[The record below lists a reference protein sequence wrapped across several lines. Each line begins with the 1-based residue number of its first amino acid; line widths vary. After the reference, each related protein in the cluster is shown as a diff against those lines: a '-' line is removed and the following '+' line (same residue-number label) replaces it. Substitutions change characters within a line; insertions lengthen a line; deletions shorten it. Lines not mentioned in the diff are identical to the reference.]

1 MDIVPHISSVYANAW
16 TGWVLLA
23 LLLLLVINRSARVGV
38 IGSVRSVFSQSER
51 VYASQSRAWGSE
63 LCEYAFRLG
72 VLAMAVW
79 VLAMGDGRLD
89 IGDGRLDMGDGQLVI
104 GDGAMGYAKVFA
116 LVLGVYVA
124 QRLLMRGVGYVF
136 VANKQLDA
144 AMEQYNGICSMAC
157 VCLYPILLVLTNVH
171 IAYLAQILCGGVLLL
186 FVLCVLWKSIRLFY
200 TNVLSL
206 MYILIYIVFLEIMP
220 IMVIFSVTKNIL
232 RL

>member
-1 MDIVPHISSVYANAW
+1 MDIVPHISSIYANAW

-79 VLAMGDGRLD
+79 VLV
-89 IGDGRLDMGDGQLVI
+89 IGDGRLDMGDGQWAI
-104 GDGAMGYAKVFA
+104 GNGAMGYAKVFA

-124 QRLLMRGVGYVF
+124 QRLLMRGVGHVF

-144 AMEQYNGICSMAC
+144 AMEQYNGICSMVC

>member
-1 MDIVPHISSVYANAW
+1 MDIVPHISSIYANAW

-79 VLAMGDGRLD
+79 VLV

-124 QRLLMRGVGYVF
+124 QRLLMRGVGHVF

>member
-1 MDIVPHISSVYANAW
+1 MDIVPHISSIYANAW

-79 VLAMGDGRLD
+79 VLV
-89 IGDGRLDMGDGQLVI
+89 IGDGRLDMGDGQLDI
-104 GDGAMGYAKVFA
+104 GNGAMGYAKVFA

-124 QRLLMRGVGYVF
+124 QRLLMRGVGHVF

-144 AMEQYNGICSMAC
+144 AMEQYNGICSMAY

>member
-1 MDIVPHISSVYANAW
+1 MDIVPHISSIYANAW

-79 VLAMGDGRLD
+79 VLV
-89 IGDGRLDMGDGQLVI
+89 IGDGRLDMGDGQLDI
-104 GDGAMGYAKVFA
+104 GNGAMGYAKVFA

-124 QRLLMRGVGYVF
+124 QRLLMRGVGHVF

>member
-1 MDIVPHISSVYANAW
+1 MDIVPHISSIYANAW

-79 VLAMGDGRLD
+79 VLV
-89 IGDGRLDMGDGQLVI
+89 IGDGRFDIGGGQLHI
-104 GDGAMGYAKVFA
+104 GNGAMGYAKVFA

-124 QRLLMRGVGYVF
+124 QRLLMRGVGHVF

>member
-1 MDIVPHISSVYANAW
+1 MDIVPHISSIYANAW

-79 VLAMGDGRLD
+79 VLV
-89 IGDGRLDMGDGQLVI
+89 IGDGRVDI
-104 GDGAMGYAKVFA
+104 GNGAMGYAKVFA

-124 QRLLMRGVGYVF
+124 QRLLMRGVGHVF

>member
-1 MDIVPHISSVYANAW
+1 MDIVPHISSIYANAW

-79 VLAMGDGRLD
+79 VLV
-89 IGDGRLDMGDGQLVI
+89 IGDGRLDM

-124 QRLLMRGVGYVF
+124 QRLLMRGVGHVF

>member
-1 MDIVPHISSVYANAW
+1 MDIVPHISSIYANAW

-79 VLAMGDGRLD
+79 VLV
-89 IGDGRLDMGDGQLVI
+89 IGDGRVDI

-124 QRLLMRGVGYVF
+124 QRLLMRGVGHVF

>member
-79 VLAMGDGRLD
+79 VLV
-89 IGDGRLDMGDGQLVI
+89 IGDGRLDMGDGQLDI
-104 GDGAMGYAKVFA
+104 GNGAMGYAKVFA

-124 QRLLMRGVGYVF
+124 QRLLMRGVGHVF

>member
-1 MDIVPHISSVYANAW
+1 MDIVPHISSIYANAW

-79 VLAMGDGRLD
+79 VLV
-89 IGDGRLDMGDGQLVI
+89 ISDGRLDMGDGQWAI
-104 GDGAMGYAKVFA
+104 GNGAMGYAKVFA

-124 QRLLMRGVGYVF
+124 QRLLMRGVGHVF

>member
-1 MDIVPHISSVYANAW
+1 MDIVPHISSIYANAW

-79 VLAMGDGRLD
+79 VLV
-89 IGDGRLDMGDGQLVI
+89 IGDGRLDMGDGQW
-104 GDGAMGYAKVFA
+104 AMGYAKVFA

-124 QRLLMRGVGYVF
+124 QRLLMRGVGHVF

>member
-1 MDIVPHISSVYANAW
+1 MDIVPHISSIYANAW

-79 VLAMGDGRLD
+79 VLVIGEGRVD
-89 IGDGRLDMGDGQLVI
+89 IGDGQWAI
-104 GDGAMGYAKVFA
+104 GNGAMGYAKVFA

-124 QRLLMRGVGYVF
+124 QRLLMRGVGHVF